1 MIVLAAFV
9 LGISILFSTG
19 VLASSIKSI
28 DKSRLARHAIMKCL
42 LDLVERL
49 NKEFPGSTLKVIDN
63 TDEVKVI
70 GELKFYKNE
79 RV

>member
-9 LGISILFSTG
+9 LGIFILLSTG
-19 VLASSIKSI
+19 VLMWTIRDI
-28 DKSRLARHAIMKCL
+28 DKVDTSRHATMKCL

-49 NKEFPGSTLKVIDN
+49 NKEFPGSHLIVQDT

-70 GELKFYKNE
+70 GELKFYKK
-79 RV
+79 

>member
-9 LGISILFSTG
+9 LGIFILLSTG
-19 VLASSIKSI
+19 VLMWTIRDI
-28 DKSRLARHAIMKCL
+28 DKVDTARHATMKCL

-49 NKEFPGSTLKVIDN
+49 NKEFPGSHLIVQDT

-70 GELKFYKNE
+70 GELKFYKK
-79 RV
+79 